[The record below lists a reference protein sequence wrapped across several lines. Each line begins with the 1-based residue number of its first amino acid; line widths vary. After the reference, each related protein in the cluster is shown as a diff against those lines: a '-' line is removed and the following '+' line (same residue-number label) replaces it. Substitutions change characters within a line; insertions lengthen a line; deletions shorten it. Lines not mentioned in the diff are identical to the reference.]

1 MCAHTLLAYTLSL
14 LPPPS
19 ASVLILFFKEDITDI
34 FCESVS
40 IKEPQTRS
48 QNKETTVQNYQ
59 EMSNQ
64 NTKKSPGIEIVLFNC
79 TGETRIDNSGRLN
92 SSLSSFYSYF
102 VTNLRK
108 KIWRTYVYCWTS
120 APPPYEP
127 IRFQLDHP
135 SPPSDRMYFMDDPIS
150 NIWICCWHF
159 ERVLE
164 KRLCIS
170 NFDSNNKKYIFTILP

>member
-19 ASVLILFFKEDITDI
+19 TSVLILFFKEDITDI

-59 EMSNQ
+59 EMLNQ
-64 NTKKSPGIEIVLFNC
+64 NTKKSPGIEIALFNC
-79 TGETRIDNSGRLN
+79 TGETGIDNSGRLN

-108 KIWRTYVYCWTS
+108 KNMAYV
-120 APPPYEP
+120 
-127 IRFQLDHP
+127 RLLLNLRP
-135 SPPSDRMYFMDDPIS
+135 SP
-150 NIWICCWHF
+150 IWANTLSAGRPLSPF
-159 ERVLE
+159 RSYVLHGWPH
-164 KRLCIS
+164 I
-170 NFDSNNKKYIFTILP
+170 KYLNLLLTF